1 MDYVEAGAV
10 AIHTLAMVLV
20 VGYYGIL
27 GRIVLPVLRRSLN
40 APELG
45 RTLVA
50 VERRALPLLVLAV
63 GLFFAT
69 GAYLLIADDQSEG
82 IGNFFA
88 STWTTLLLA
97 KHGLIVVMVLFAVI
111 VDFLVTEVADAETDA
126 ARERML
132 GLLALAIEA
141 TTGLGA
147 LVIVVT
153 AAAQVS

>member
-63 GLFFAT
+63 GMFFAT

-147 LVIVVT
+147 LVIVLT